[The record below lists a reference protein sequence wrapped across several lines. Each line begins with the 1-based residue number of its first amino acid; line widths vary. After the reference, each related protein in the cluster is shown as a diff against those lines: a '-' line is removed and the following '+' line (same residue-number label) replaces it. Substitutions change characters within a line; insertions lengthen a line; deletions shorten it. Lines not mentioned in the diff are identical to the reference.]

1 MDALGYISAEEV
13 RQALRQI
20 YRSDA
25 ESNLQN
31 AILESL
37 SDELRPV
44 DEKGRWKPSPL
55 LVLTVV
61 LLCTLIGAEVQLI
74 NLRWIACGTLNADDA
89 GCLFSGR
96 KIARA

>member
-1 MDALGYISAEEV
+1 MDAQGYISAEEV

-20 YRSDA
+20 YLSDA

-31 AILESL
+31 ALRKSL

-55 LVLTVV
+55 LVLTVAI
-61 LLCTLIGAEVQLI
+61 LCALAGVFIYFSIG
-74 NLRWIACGTLNADDA
+74 
-89 GCLFSGR
+89 GR
-96 KIARA
+96 

>member
-1 MDALGYISAEEV
+1 MDSLGYISAEEV

-31 AILESL
+31 ALLESL

-44 DEKGRWKPSPL
+44 GEKGRWKPSPL

-61 LLCTLIGAEVQLI
+61 LLCALVGIFI
-74 NLRWIACGTLNADDA
+74 Y
-89 GCLFSGR
+89 FSVGGR
-96 KIARA
+96 

>member
-1 MDALGYISAEEV
+1 MDALSYISAEEV

-31 AILESL
+31 ALLESL

-55 LVLTVV
+55 LVLTAV
-61 LLCTLIGAEVQLI
+61 LLCALVGIFI
-74 NLRWIACGTLNADDA
+74 Y
-89 GCLFSGR
+89 FSVGGR
-96 KIARA
+96 

>member
-1 MDALGYISAEEV
+1 MDALGYIAAEEV

-20 YRSDA
+20 YRNDA

-31 AILESL
+31 ALLESL

-61 LLCTLIGAEVQLI
+61 LLCALGSIFI
-74 NLRWIACGTLNADDA
+74 Y
-89 GCLFSGR
+89 FSVGGR
-96 KIARA
+96 

>member
-1 MDALGYISAEEV
+1 MDDLGYISAEEV
-13 RQALRQI
+13 RQALRKI
-20 YRSDA
+20 YLADI

-31 AILESL
+31 ALRESL

-61 LLCTLIGAEVQLI
+61 IVCALAGVFIYFSIG
-74 NLRWIACGTLNADDA
+74 
-89 GCLFSGR
+89 GR
-96 KIARA
+96 G

>member
-1 MDALGYISAEEV
+1 MDALSYISAEEV

-20 YRSDA
+20 YLSDA

-31 AILESL
+31 ALLNSL

-61 LLCTLIGAEVQLI
+61 LLCVLASVFVYFSIG
-74 NLRWIACGTLNADDA
+74 
-89 GCLFSGR
+89 GR
-96 KIARA
+96 

>member
-1 MDALGYISAEEV
+1 MDAQGYISAEEV

-20 YRSDA
+20 YLSDA

-31 AILESL
+31 ALLESL
-37 SDELRPV
+37 SDELKPV

-61 LLCTLIGAEVQLI
+61 LLCILVGVFIY
-74 NLRWIACGTLNADDA
+74 
-89 GCLFSGR
+89 FSVGGR
-96 KIARA
+96 

>member
-20 YRSDA
+20 YRSDT

-31 AILESL
+31 AFLESL

-55 LVLTVV
+55 LVLMVV
-61 LLCTLIGAEVQLI
+61 LLCAL
-74 NLRWIACGTLNADDA
+74 A
-89 GCLFSGR
+89 GVFIYFSVGGR
-96 KIARA
+96 G